1 VPELLD
7 FLVGPHASRHELLD
21 EARPLA
27 SESVGTSERAVTTAD
42 DQSIDTLLDHVV
54 RSRETTLA
62 LVESHAASSTDQGTT
77 LGKPASDILPLHLLD
92 HVATVDETL
101 VALVDSVGR
110 AARRNGLPDNS
121 SDGAVHARRVTTRGH
136 DSDLL
141 LSIRHGGRCEA
152 DFGHVG

>member
-1 VPELLD
+1 MLGATD
-7 FLVGPHASRHELLD
+7 RAD
-21 EARPLA
+21 EGA
-27 SESVGTSERAVTTAD
+27 
-42 DQSIDTLLDHVV
+42 
-54 RSRETTLA
+54 
-62 LVESHAASSTDQGTT
+62 T
-77 LGKPASDILPLHLLD
+77 LGQKATDVFPLHLLD

-141 LSIRHGGRCEA
+141 LSVRHGGRCKA